1 MPTKAGPKD
10 SNIDSLVFGYNMAD
24 LDQSYDGYP
33 VSNSVASTTTLS
45 RYNNPGFS
53 GYNRKTNRIHPV
65 TNTPIWEL
73 AFYPQDEGRVPRL
86 TSSEGYGCVHGM
98 GRELYS
104 GTVYM
109 ASILMKEG
117 PGTRFIDNSKHHGYS
132 NIGGWTVNG
141 TSQTKEYVG
150 NGWWRFYTLWNN
162 QTTAYS
168 ADGVTPLA
176 TRYSGNSYSTH
187 DLTAGEHIVSGD
199 INPYAYIPGGTSNFR
214 GNYSFAPYIIN
225 DYDSVGAQFLDWGLD
240 PEMTKPVFDPVF
252 NYPDSSNNIRFFFK
266 VNMPAPGSI
275 RIRNRA
281 YGVCRYL
288 TDSKYWKIR
297 FSDTALNKR
306 ELMWVTA
313 PMIHEVPST
322 SYKKPW
328 VYVDGNR
335 DGGLR
340 DLVSGAEMNLLGVS
354 KNATEEGFYF
364 DGTDDLI
371 SITNPDVHSLTGDVT
386 LSSWFKWDDS
396 AYAPHRTLI
405 CTSASYRAGVK
416 LMAYYHGNMACWIGN
431 NDGTDSYL
439 VAGGAPPA
447 DEWHMLT
454 CTRSTSGV
462 VKLYLDGVEIA
473 NVDTGITGNL
483 HTVNNPQIGSEYH
496 SRYMGQ
502 LDMGRVYDTVL
513 TDDEILALYNSTKS
527 RFQ

>member
-53 GYNRKTNRIHPV
+53 GYNRNTGRVHPL

-98 GRELYS
+98 GRELYA
-104 GTVYM
+104 GTIYM

-117 PGTRFIDNSKHHGYS
+117 PGTRFIDNSKNHGYS
-132 NIGGWTVNG
+132 NISGWNTNG
-141 TSQTKEYVG
+141 TTQTKEYVG

-187 DLTAGEHIVSGD
+187 DLTAGEHIVSAD

-214 GNYSFAPYIIN
+214 GNYQFSPYIIN

-240 PEMTKPVFDPVF
+240 PDMTKPIFDPVF

-281 YGVCRYL
+281 YGVSRYL

-322 SYKKPW
+322 AYKKPW

-340 DLVSGAEMNLLGVS
+340 SLVNNIELNLNTVS
-354 KNATEEGFYF
+354 KGAVEEGFEF

-371 SITNPDVHSLTGDVT
+371 SIDTITFGNGNWTVEAVVYPESNGYNILSNTSGGPVANAFGFYGNKIFYKNYDGAWQDNYGNTTLSLNNWYHLTWVNSNNTMKMYVNGVIDSDQFNSFTTNGGPCNAIGRNWFSSFNGKIPMLKYYTESLTDEDV
-386 LSSWFKWDDS
+386 LNKFKS
-396 AYAPHRTLI
+396 
-405 CTSASYRAGVK
+405 VK
-416 LMAYYHGNMACWIGN
+416 
-431 NDGTDSYL
+431 S
-439 VAGGAPPA
+439 
-447 DEWHMLT
+447 
-454 CTRSTSGV
+454 
-462 VKLYLDGVEIA
+462 
-473 NVDTGITGNL
+473 
-483 HTVNNPQIGSEYH
+483 Q
-496 SRYMGQ
+496 
-502 LDMGRVYDTVL
+502 
-513 TDDEILALYNSTKS
+513 YNIS
-527 RFQ
+527 